1 MALPLN
7 VFKTVNVVANT
18 GATISPAAGTQ
29 RLVVTSLTSGTMV
42 DAATDSDLTFDATTN
57 TLNTENLVVAGNLT
71 VSGDQTVLNV
81 TQLEVED
88 INIGIASAT
97 PKLNDAQLDGAGIT
111 IHGSQED
118 KTLIWDNSNSRLA
131 FSTDVYAPRFYGDG
145 SNLTNTGATLNS
157 TSGTERLVT
166 TQLTSGTMVNAAT
179 DADLTFDAGTNTLN
193 TENIKI
199 SGGISTDG
207 SNTGIANYILK
218 AVGDGTWE
226 WSNVPGLFD
235 SSNNILTGFTVQE
248 EGSVVGTAGSITT
261 LDFRGENIVAS
272 ISPQPGIATITMSD
286 TPTFGSLNVTG
297 ITTLGGP
304 VTAGS
309 SEGVSGQYLKHVG
322 TGVTWASFPP
332 LRTTQTNVATDG
344 QTVFN
349 FVYNANFLDV
359 FINGI
364 KLTSTEYTAVN
375 ETSITLASPAFVGDL
390 VEFHSYNVFTNY
402 SGGGGGGTATDVS
415 SLTDV
420 TIGTLADNQLLQ
432 YNSSSSEWENVSA
445 ATVVGAAS
453 SFATKLSTATTATAG
468 QTTFNGTY
476 TVGFVDVY
484 FNGSKLSEDQYTAT
498 SGTNIALN
506 TGASEN
512 DIVEVVGLTA
522 NVPGS
527 GGSGGGSSSILYNNV
542 SSFPVVS
549 NSESKFAYADN
560 TGAMYYSNGVSWTSQ
575 RLVTTNSTTSSDFAT
590 LLGNTQ
596 LTYNINALDYTGGTT
611 AENNARKIIRLED
624 SGGTTDQ
631 IVLVAGNGLAI
642 SDSGDEIQFD
652 LTANIANSTYT
663 ISAGSTSG
671 NANSKLVLTDNA
683 GTTDEITFAGA
694 DGLTVE
700 YTDDNT
706 LTFRAPS
713 GGGGGSFTGEDS
725 QDATAQLFAN
735 GTHTGINFTYND
747 SNNSIDAV
755 VTGGGGGG
763 GGTTYDLL
771 GSNTTSNNA
780 ILTLRDASNNDD
792 TIEFTGSN
800 GTDISWDS
808 SNKKVTINS
817 VAPVQS
823 DWNASSGLA
832 QILNK
837 PSIPSAYTLPAATTS
852 TLGGVIPDGTTI
864 TLDANGNITAAP
876 GGYSLPIAS
885 PGTLGG
891 FKVGSGLSI
900 DSNGVLTATGGS
912 SVPQIQDLTGTTSSL
927 ADDATAELNITGYKA
942 YSLFKI
948 ETDAAAWVRVYT
960 DDTSRDADQTRSEG
974 ADPSPGSGVIAE
986 VRTTTA
992 ESILITPGI
1001 MGFNN
1006 DSPRTT
1012 TIYLSVTNRSGSAS
1026 TVTVTLTALQ
1036 IGE

>member
-1 MALPLN
+1 MSRLGISTGTTPNDGTGDSLLS
-7 VFKTVNVVANT
+7 
-18 GATISPAAGTQ
+18 GATKINSNFDELYNLLGDGTT
-29 RLVVTSLTSGTMV
+29 LSGVVTSLTAGDNISLSGSTGNV
-42 DAATDSDLTFDATTN
+42 TITGQASGANVTISDN
-57 TLNTENLVVAGNLT
+57 PPSSPN
-71 VSGDQTVLNV
+71 SGDLWW
-81 TQLEVED
+81 E
-88 INIGIASAT
+88 S
-97 PKLNDAQLDGAGIT
+97 
-111 IHGSQED
+111 
-118 KTLIWDNSNSRLA
+118 
-131 FSTDVYAPRFYGDG
+131 
-145 SNLTNTGATLNS
+145 
-157 TSGTERLVT
+157 
-166 TQLTSGTMVNAAT
+166 
-179 DADLTFDAGTNTLN
+179 DAGR
-193 TENIKI
+193 
-199 SGGISTDG
+199 
-207 SNTGIANYILK
+207 LK
-218 AVGDGTWE
+218 VYY
-226 WSNVPGLFD
+226 SNVWVD
-235 SSNNILTGFTVQE
+235 SNPAG
-248 EGSVVGTAGSITT
+248 GT
-261 LDFRGENIVAS
+261 
-272 ISPQPGIATITMSD
+272 
-286 TPTFGSLNVTG
+286 
-297 ITTLGGP
+297 
-304 VTAGS
+304 
-309 SEGVSGQYLKHVG
+309 
-322 TGVTWASFPP
+322 
-332 LRTTQTNVATDG
+332 
-344 QTVFN
+344 
-349 FVYNANFLDV
+349 
-359 FINGI
+359 
-364 KLTSTEYTAVN
+364 
-375 ETSITLASPAFVGDL
+375 
-390 VEFHSYNVFTNY
+390 
-402 SGGGGGGTATDVS
+402 SGGGGGGISGIDIRDQGVSLSTNATSLNFVGDGVVASGNGSTKTITVAGGVGSGSSILYTDVS
-415 SLTDV
+415 S
-420 TIGTLADNQLLQ
+420 
-432 YNSSSSEWENVSA
+432 
-445 ATVVGAAS
+445 
-453 SFATKLSTATTATAG
+453 
-468 QTTFNGTY
+468 
-476 TVGFVDVY
+476 
-484 FNGSKLSEDQYTAT
+484 
-498 SGTNIALN
+498 
-506 TGASEN
+506 
-512 DIVEVVGLTA
+512 
-522 NVPGS
+522 
-527 GGSGGGSSSILYNNV
+527 
-542 SSFPVVS
+542 FPIVS
-549 NSESKFAYADN
+549 NSKSKFAYADD
-560 TGAMYYSNGVSWTSQ
+560 TGVMYYSNGVSWTSQ

-590 LLGNTQ
+590 LLGNSQ
-596 LTYNINALDYTGGTT
+596 LTYNINALDYTAGTLS
-611 AENNARKIIRLED
+611 ENNARKIIRLED

-800 GTDISWDS
+800 GTDISWDG
-808 SNKKVTINS
+808 SNKRVTINS
-817 VAPVQS
+817 TNPVNS
-823 DWNASSGLA
+823 DWNATTGLA

-885 PGTLGG
+885 SGTLGG
-891 FKVGSGLSI
+891 IKIGSGLSI
-900 DSNGVLTATGGS
+900 DGNGVLTATGGS

-942 YSLFKI
+942 YTLFKI

-974 ADPSPGSGVIAE
+974 IDPSPGSGVIAE

-1012 TIYLSVTNRSGSAS
+1012 TIYLSVTNRSGSTS